1 MLMRYHFGIA
11 LCSLT
16 VLSVVNTPAAQTN
29 RFPTQNFVIPDG
41 FEVQLAAGTN
51 LIQRPVSASFD
62 NQGRLF
68 VTDSSGS
75 NDKPSDQLKN
85 PTARVLR
92 LEDTDSDGRFDK
104 SVVFA
109 QQVMFPQGCL
119 WHDGWVYVAA
129 PPSIW
134 RFRDNNGD
142 GVSDQREEWWKGDT
156 LTGCANDVHGPHL
169 GPDGYIY
176 WTKGAFAEQTHKLGN
191 GRTLN
196 DKAAHIYRARPDGSD
211 LDVIMTGGMDNP
223 VEVAFTPEGET
234 VFTSTFIDFSQPGFR
249 DGIGHA
255 VYGAV
260 FGKIHDVIQDGRVKH
275 ASPEVMHPF
284 YQAGPAAECALT
296 RYENDVFGP
305 DYRDNL
311 FATTFNLRKVT
322 RHILKPQGA
331 TYASTDSDFL
341 VSDNVD
347 FHPTDV
353 LPDAD
358 GSLLVVDTGGWYK
371 LCCPSSQLA
380 KPDILG
386 AIYRV
391 RKVGAPRLN
400 ASARNNA
407 YARLVKPPGLGNNKD
422 NGAALKLAVLTA
434 PQKER
439 SRFTKILVEY
449 SARPDDQNAWA
460 ARVAAEG
467 LGRLRDKPSVPMILE
482 AIGPA
487 SKDLALEQSL
497 IRALIDIEAASS
509 TRAGLKTA
517 NPAIQRG
524 ALIALDQMD
533 GSDLKPTEVV
543 PFLSATDERLRRAA
557 NWILSHHP
565 DWGGELAGWFRQRLT
580 AADLAAAERTALDN
594 QLHILTRADGGQQLL
609 AEAITQPGF
618 KSETRI
624 AALNAIAGAGQK
636 QPPASWKAAS
646 LNALESKNP
655 ALLPSA
661 VRAART
667 MNSDA
672 RLVGALRAI
681 GRDSSQPPA
690 LRLDALAALPAGA
703 TLDAVEFDFLR
714 TKLAAENEPNTR
726 STAAGVLAQAKLATA
741 QLGAL
746 TENLKSAGPLELNK
760 LCGAFDG
767 GGDDALGATLLAAL
781 RESKSAKALPPS
793 QLKPHFA
800 KFPEATQKSADEFLA
815 ALNED
820 AAKQAANLE
829 AMLKE
834 IMSLHGDIRRGQL
847 VFTSPKTACVT
858 CHEIGYVGG
867 RLGPSLSGIG
877 KVRTERDLLEAVVY
891 PSASFVRSYEPM
903 VVVNK
908 DGDDFS
914 GVLRKDAADEVVLAT
929 GPETEQRIAR
939 ADIAEMRPGL
949 LSVMPQGLDTQLSKQ
964 ELADLV
970 TFLKSMQ

>member
-1 MLMRYHFGIA
+1 MIHHPGKTICA
-11 LCSLT
+11 L
-16 VLSVVNTPAAQTN
+16 VALSVITTPAAETN
-29 RFPTQNFVIPDG
+29 KFPTQNFVVPDG
-41 FEVQLAAGTN
+41 FAVELAAGTN
-51 LIQRPVSASFD
+51 RIQRPVSASFD
-62 NQGRLF
+62 DQGRLF

-75 NDKPSDQLKN
+75 NDKPADQLKN
-85 PTARVLR
+85 PTARILR
-92 LEDTDSDGRFDK
+92 LEDTDGDGRFDQT
-104 SVVFA
+104 VVFA

-119 WHDGWVYVAA
+119 WYDGWVYVAA

-134 RFRDNNGD
+134 RFRDTDGD

-196 DKAAHIYRARPDGSD
+196 DKAAHIYRSRTDGSD

-223 VEVAFTPEGET
+223 VEVAFTSEGET

-255 VYGAV
+255 AYGVV
-260 FGKIHDVIQDGRVKH
+260 FGKIHDVIEDGRVKR

-296 RYENDVFGP
+296 RYESDGFGP

-322 RHILKPQGA
+322 RHVLKRKGA
-331 TYASTDSDFL
+331 TYASADSDFL

-391 RKVGAPRLN
+391 RKVGSPRLTD
-400 ASARNNA
+400 SARKAA
-407 YARLVKPPGLGNNKD
+407 YARLVKPPGLGDKKD
-422 NGAALKLAVLTA
+422 NVAALKLAVLTA
-434 PQKER
+434 PQQER
-439 SRFTKILVEY
+439 SRFTKILADY
-449 SARPDDQNAWA
+449 RATSNDQSAWA

-467 LGRLRDKPSVPMILE
+467 LGRLRDKPSVPVILE
-482 AIGPA
+482 SIGPA
-487 SKDLALEQSL
+487 SKDLVLEQSL
-497 IRALIDIEAASS
+497 IRALIDTEAAAP
-509 TRAGLKTA
+509 TRAGLKA
-517 NPAIQRG
+517 ENPAIQRG

-533 GSDLKPTEVV
+533 GSDLRPTEVV
-543 PFLSATDERLRRAA
+543 PFLSATDERLRAAA
-557 NWILSHHP
+557 NWVLSHHP

-580 AADLAAAERTALDN
+580 ASDLADAERTALDH
-594 QLHILTRADGGQQLL
+594 QLHILTRAEVSQQLL
-609 AEAITQPGF
+609 ADAITQPGF
-618 KSETRI
+618 RTDTRV
-624 AALNAIAGAGQK
+624 AALSAIASAGLK
-636 QPPASWKAAS
+636 QSPASWKAAVLS
-646 LNALESKNP
+646 VLEAKNAGILP
-655 ALLPSA
+655 AA

-667 MNSDA
+667 LNGDA
-672 RLVGALRAI
+672 KIVVALLAL
-681 GRDSSQPPA
+681 GRDASQPA
-690 LRLDALAALPAGA
+690 TLRLDALAALPAGA
-703 TLDAVEFDFLR
+703 TLEMVEFDFLR

-726 STAAGVLAQAKLATA
+726 STAAGALAQANLDASQLA
-741 QLGAL
+741 AL
-746 TENLKSAGPLELNK
+746 TENLKAAGPLELNK
-760 LCGAFDG
+760 LCAAFDG

-793 QLKPHFA
+793 QLKPHLA
-800 KFPEATQKSADEFLA
+800 KFTEATQKSADEFLA
-815 ALNED
+815 SLNLD

-834 IMSLHGDIRRGQL
+834 ITSLHGDIRRGQL

-939 ADIAEMRPGL
+939 ADIAEMRPGM

>member
-1 MLMRYHFGIA
+1 MTQHFGKTLCA
-11 LCSLT
+11 LAALT
-16 VLSVVNTPAAQTN
+16 VFTAQAAQTN
-29 RFPTQNFVIPDG
+29 KFPTQNFVIPDG
-41 FEVQLAAGTN
+41 FAVELAAGTD
-51 LIQRPVSASFD
+51 LIQRPVSASYD
-62 NQGRLF
+62 DQGRLF

-75 NDKPSDQLKN
+75 NDKPSDQLQH
-85 PTARVLR
+85 PTARILR
-92 LEDTDSDGRFDK
+92 LEDTDGDGRFDN

-134 RFRDNNGD
+134 RFRDTNGD
-142 GVSDQREEWWKGDT
+142 GESDQREEWWKGDT

-169 GPDGYIY
+169 GPDGYLY

-196 DKAAHIYRARPDGSD
+196 DKAAHIYRARPDGSG

-223 VEVAFTPEGET
+223 VEVAFTAEGET
-234 VFTSTFIDFSQPGFR
+234 VFTSTFIDFSQPGYR

-255 VYGAV
+255 AYGAV

-296 RYENDVFGP
+296 RYENDAFGP

-322 RHILKPQGA
+322 RHILKPKGA
-331 TYASTDSDFL
+331 TYASADSDFL

-353 LPDAD
+353 LPDAN

-391 RKVGAPRLN
+391 RKVGAPRLTDP
-400 ASARNNA
+400 ARKAA
-407 YARLVKPPGLGNNKD
+407 YARLVKPPGLGDQKD
-422 NGAALKLAVLTA
+422 NVAALKLAVLTA

-439 SRFTKILVEY
+439 FRFVSILASY
-449 SARPDDQNAWA
+449 KAAPNDQRAST

-467 LGRLRDKPSVPMILE
+467 LGRLRDKPSVPIILE
-482 AIGPA
+482 TLGPA
-487 SKDLALEQSL
+487 SIDLVLEQSL
-497 IRALIDIEAASS
+497 IRALIDIEATAP
-509 TRAGLKTA
+509 TRVGLKTE
-517 NPAIQRG
+517 NPAVQRG

-543 PFLSATDERLRRAA
+543 PFLSATDERLRTTA

-580 AADLAAAERTALDN
+580 ASDLAAAEREMLDL
-594 QLHILTRADGGQQLL
+594 QLHILTRAEVSQQLL
-609 AEAITQPGF
+609 ADAITQPGF
-618 KSETRI
+618 RSETRV
-624 AALNAIAGAGQK
+624 AALNAIAGAGLK
-636 QPPASWKAAS
+636 QPPASWKAAVLSTLEAKNANS
-646 LNALESKNP
+646 LP
-655 ALLPSA
+655 AA

-667 MNSDA
+667 MNGDA
-672 RLVGALRAI
+672 KIVAALLAL
-681 GRDSSQPPA
+681 GRDASQPAA

-703 TLDAVEFDFLR
+703 TLDVVEFDFLR
-714 TKLAAENEPNTR
+714 TNLAAENKPNTR
-726 STAAGVLAQAKLATA
+726 STAAGALAQAKLAA
-741 QLGAL
+741 PQLTAL
-746 TENLKSAGPLELNK
+746 TENLKVAGPLELNK
-760 LCGAFDG
+760 LCAAFDG

-815 ALNED
+815 SLNVD

-834 IMSLHGDIRRGQL
+834 IMTLHGDIRRGQL

-929 GPETEQRIAR
+929 GPETDQRIAR
-939 ADIAEMRPGL
+939 ADIAEMRPGM